1 MPSEEEIII
10 VGGTR
15 PASVEPAKRFDWSRW
30 WARASTWLGILTT
43 AQGGAMIAF
52 SQAPQE
58 WRAAL
63 PVNLGGYLL
72 IGMMLTGALTPVATS
87 FKQRSLAK

>member
-1 MPSEEEIII
+1 M
-10 VGGTR
+10 TF
-15 PASVEPAKRFDWSRW
+15 KRFDWSKW

-58 WRAAL
+58 WKDAL
-63 PVNLGGYLL
+63 PENIGGYLL
-72 IGMMLTGALTPVATS
+72 MGMMLTGALTPVATS
-87 FKQRSLAK
+87 FRQKAHAK